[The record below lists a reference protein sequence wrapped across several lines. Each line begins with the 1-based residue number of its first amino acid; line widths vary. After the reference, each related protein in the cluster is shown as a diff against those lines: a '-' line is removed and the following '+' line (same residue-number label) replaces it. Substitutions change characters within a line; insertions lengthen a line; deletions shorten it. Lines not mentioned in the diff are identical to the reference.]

1 MVRKEQ
7 VYDLYVSGYE
17 IVEISRICNCSERTI
32 RRKLKEVRDEKNEIE
47 LTKEINRLKLL
58 GVSIE
63 VINDNIKKPRYKRV
77 YNKNEI
83 IKSYLDGY
91 TPREIEMKY
100 GYRKDEVYNIIRN
113 LKRKVG
119 FTYFKD
125 CYEKIHNKNRE
136 KLLLERKREKYN
148 RDILKITGL
157 EVKGYI
163 SDKALF
169 NSVKSAYKVREKK
182 LVLTNE
188 YEEIA
193 TWDLPK
199 VYK

>member
-7 VYDLYVSGYE
+7 VYDLYIAGYS
-17 IVEISRICNCSERTI
+17 IIEISSICNCSERTI
-32 RRKLKEVRDEKNEIE
+32 RRKLREVRDEKNEIE

-91 TPREIEMKY
+91 TAREIEMKY

-119 FTYFKD
+119 VTYFKE

-148 RDILKITGL
+148 KDILKLTRL
-157 EVKGYI
+157 EVNGYI
-163 SDKALF
+163 GNEALF
-169 NSVKSAYKVREKK
+169 NSVKSAYKISGKG
-182 LVLTNE
+182 LVLTKE
-188 YEEIA
+188 SKEIA
-193 TWDLPK
+193 TWDLPE
-199 VYK
+199 VY

>member
-7 VYDLYVSGYE
+7 VYDLYIAGYS
-17 IVEISRICNCSERTI
+17 IIEISSICNCSERTI

-58 GVSIE
+58 GVNIE

-100 GYRKDEVYNIIRN
+100 EYRKDEVYNIIRN

-119 FTYFKD
+119 FAYFKE

-148 RDILKITGL
+148 KDILKITGL

-188 YEEIA
+188 YEEIV

>member
-1 MVRKEQ
+1 MINKNQ
-7 VYDLYVSGYE
+7 VYDLYIAGFN
-17 IVEISRICNCSERTI
+17 IKEISRLQNCSERTI
-32 RRKLKEVRDEKNEIE
+32 RRKLKEVRDEKNEIQ

-58 GVSIE
+58 GVNIE

-100 GYRKDEVYNIIRN
+100 RYRKDEVYNIIRN

-119 FTYFKD
+119 ISYFKE

-148 RDILKITGL
+148 KDILKLTRL
-157 EVKGYI
+157 EVNGYI
-163 SDKALF
+163 GNEALF
-169 NSVKSAYKVREKK
+169 NSVKSAYKIRGKD
-182 LVLTNE
+182 LVLTKE
-188 YEEIA
+188 SKEIA
-193 TWDLPK
+193 TWDLPEL
-199 VYK
+199 Y

>member
-1 MVRKEQ
+1 MINKNQ
-7 VYDLYVSGYE
+7 VYDLYIAGFN
-17 IVEISRICNCSERTI
+17 IKEISRLQNCSERTI

-58 GVSIE
+58 GVNIE

-91 TPREIEMKY
+91 TAREIEMKY

-119 FTYFKD
+119 ITYFKE

-148 RDILKITGL
+148 KDILKLTRL
-157 EVKGYI
+157 EVNGYI
-163 SDKALF
+163 GNEALF
-169 NSVKSAYKVREKK
+169 NSVKSAYRMSGKG
-182 LVLTNE
+182 LVLTDE
-188 YEEIA
+188 SKEIA